1 MLLSNYSQPVCPLNS
16 LKKPENKNHQS
27 HHIWPHKW
35 SLVLWDQK
43 EVVKICSSTLCKVC
57 HLSDLFWPEFGF
69 LAHHLKQGFCA
80 WVKKMCLTVF
90 PWNICVRHIDPMQ
103 VYSKEGVTL
112 FNNLCDLKNSY
123 LWDELVILGLG
134 WNCSLYFRMRRVTF
148 LAVLKHSPSPPPLLM
163 IFFQQKCLQKMY
175 TDFINCLSQMT
186 SLAPSDITDPSA
198 WLWNVIPW
206 FATWPPSL
214 LDLPMLLIQE
224 NESSSRKVKRLDRQ
238 IGCVSWH
245 VGLGPGK
252 PTFISLLSRDAH
264 WGGTT
269 SITHHP
275 LPQFIFQGVV
285 RIQCE
290 LRGGGGYRQCWLS
303 NISKHKHWLGS
314 RELVIPT
321 PTPKPGC
328 NPQLQ
333 GPSLGGK
340 HFFSIVRY

>member
-148 LAVLKHSPSPPPLLM
+148 LAVLKHSPSPPP
-163 IFFQQKCLQKMY
+163 F
-175 TDFINCLSQMT
+175 S
-186 SLAPSDITDPSA
+186 
-198 WLWNVIPW
+198 W
-206 FATWPPSL
+206 F
-214 LDLPMLLIQE
+214 
-224 NESSSRKVKRLDRQ
+224 
-238 IGCVSWH
+238 
-245 VGLGPGK
+245 
-252 PTFISLLSRDAH
+252 
-264 WGGTT
+264 
-269 SITHHP
+269 
-275 LPQFIFQGVV
+275 
-285 RIQCE
+285 
-290 LRGGGGYRQCWLS
+290 
-303 NISKHKHWLGS
+303 
-314 RELVIPT
+314 
-321 PTPKPGC
+321 
-328 NPQLQ
+328 
-333 GPSLGGK
+333 
-340 HFFSIVRY
+340 FFSKNVCKKCTLTSSTASLKWRHWPLATSRTHLLGCEMWYHDLLHDPPVCWTCPCY